1 MIAELNSIKSSR
13 KDLKNFGFV
22 IGFILL
28 IIGLFLFVKGKDL
41 FVYFFS
47 IGSVLIILGGIT
59 PPILKPIYKIW
70 MIFAVIIG
78 WIMTRIILSVLFF
91 SIITIIGL
99 FTRLLGKD
107 FLNLESKSNESYWN
121 IRNKEHELNQDY
133 EKQF

>member
-1 MIAELNSIKSSR
+1 MIEELNSIKSSR
-13 KDLKNFGFV
+13 KDLKNFGFA
-22 IGFILL
+22 IGFILS
-28 IIGLFLFVKGKDL
+28 IIGLFLFVGGKDL

-47 IGSVLIILGGIT
+47 IGSILIILGGIA
-59 PPILKPIYKIW
+59 PFILKPIYKIW

-99 FTRLLGKD
+99 FTRLIGKD
-107 FLNLESKSNESYWN
+107 FLNLKSKSNESYWN
-121 IRNKEHELNQDY
+121 IRNKERELNQDY